1 MFSINHVWTTKYSF
15 SLKSLKGII
24 SITCRRELQK
34 NILHLFF
41 VILIIYHMRWQVCY
55 FLFWKKIL
63 MVVFMHSIF
72 SCKFLTTKLRM
83 NSCFNRNEISLWD
96 FLIWIKRLI
105 EAMILSEMKR
115 KSLFE
120 KDRTLSKTSDNLFVK
135 FLMLIQ

>member
-24 SITCRRELQK
+24 SILWKGITEKYFALIFCYTNNLSYVMTGV
-34 NILHLFF
+34 LFP
-41 VILIIYHMRWQVCY
+41 VL
-55 FLFWKKIL
+55 KKIL

-72 SCKFLTTKLRM
+72 SNKFLTTKLRM
-83 NSCFNRNEISLWD
+83 NSCFNRNEISLWY

>member
-1 MFSINHVWTTKYSF
+1 MTGV
-15 SLKSLKGII
+15 
-24 SITCRRELQK
+24 
-34 NILHLFF
+34 LFP
-41 VILIIYHMRWQVCY
+41 VL
-55 FLFWKKIL
+55 KKIL

-72 SCKFLTTKLRM
+72 SGKFLTTKLRM
-83 NSCFNRNEISLWD
+83 NSCFNRNEISLGY
-96 FLIWIKRLI
+96 FLIGIKRLI

>member
-24 SITCRRELQK
+24 SILWKGITEKYFALIFCYTNNLSYVMTGV
-34 NILHLFF
+34 LFP
-41 VILIIYHMRWQVCY
+41 VL
-55 FLFWKKIL
+55 KKIL

-72 SCKFLTTKLRM
+72 SNKFLTTKLRM
-83 NSCFNRNEISLWD
+83 NSCFNRNEISLEY
-96 FLIWIKRLI
+96 FLIGIKRLI